1 LLLALAAS
9 GCTLSSDEF
18 EPTLADRIGSESSDV
33 SDLLAPP
40 AEEPAPSG
48 VANAPVE
55 ETRSGEGV
63 DSDTPLVTDGR
74 VGPTDQ
80 AGNVET
86 DPDPELDPNQGL
98 PDAGAEVVS
107 APLPSSTDAE
117 ATVTPPEPAPSEPE
131 PEPCAGRVFAASCYQ
146 FVGEL
151 VSWPVAEQRCVDAG
165 GHLASVESFEENA
178 FLDGW
183 PAELG
188 LAAGSGVGI
197 WLGGT
202 DAVVDGNFQWSSNSP
217 MGFTNWAPNQPD
229 NGPDANGVGVDCIE
243 KRSDFTAAWY
253 DRRCTELLPYVC
265 ETPL

>member
-1 LLLALAAS
+1 MAAS
-9 GCTLSSDEF
+9 GCTLSADEF
-18 EPTLADRIGSESSDV
+18 EPTLADRIGSESPDV
-33 SDLLAPP
+33 SDVLAPP

-48 VANAPVE
+48 EADTPVG

-63 DSDTPLVTDGR
+63 DVDTPLVTDGR
-74 VGPTDQ
+74 VGVTDG
-80 AGNVET
+80 AANVET
-86 DPDPELDPNQGL
+86 DPDPELDPNQGP

-107 APLPSSTDAE
+107 APAPADPE
-117 ATVTPPEPAPSEPE
+117 ATGTPVEPEPQPEPEPE
-131 PEPCAGRVFAASCYQ
+131 PEPCPGRVFAGSCYQ

-151 VSWPVAEQRCVDAG
+151 VTWPVAEQRCVDAG
-165 GHLASVESFEENA
+165 GHLASVESFQENA
-178 FLDGW
+178 FLAGW

-188 LAAGSGVGI
+188 LAPGSGVGI

-217 MGFTNWAPNQPD
+217 MGFTSWAPNQPD

-243 KRSDFTAAWY
+243 KRADFTAAWY
-253 DRRCTELLPYVC
+253 DRRCTELMRYVC